1 MTDNWEG
8 KGLYSLHLLFEMNHY
23 IFLKASLAKTWGGHT
38 MCPPPN
44 HPPEWNRVN
53 DKCKTD
59 KRWEGGTK
67 QCCLYLVLE
76 PPVTQVSL
84 PSSQP
89 AHTLMPSRASWNK
102 HVPIKSITQYI
113 HYKHTSYVYTC
124 CHSLKHLSLLRKQH
138 TLWCHH
144 EHCGISKP
152 QKQAR

>member
-1 MTDNWEG
+1 MSSLILPAHKFFFILANCPSLSIHWTRGGQKYETMTDNWEG
-8 KGLYSLHLLFEMNHY
+8 KGLYSLHLLFEMNYY

-59 KRWEGGTK
+59 KSGEGGTK

-76 PPVTQVSL
+76 PPVTQPPL

-89 AHTLMPSRASWNK
+89 AHTLMPSRALWNN
-102 HVPIKSITQYI
+102 VPIKGITQYI
-113 HYKHTSYVYTC
+113 IHY
-124 CHSLKHLSLLRKQH
+124 R
-138 TLWCHH
+138 
-144 EHCGISKP
+144 
-152 QKQAR
+152 